1 MLAGTGT
8 ANSGN
13 RPISSMEGTDGASS
27 SSSSHGI
34 LPVRATVRRRSIA
47 TTTSKEAVAT
57 SSSSYPTTTT
67 EATTTMSHHLLR
79 DLAAG
84 GIAGSA
90 GVVVGHPFDSI
101 KVRMQNTTAAAVVSA
116 SSSSSFSSLA
126 PSSSPSSSTTT
137 TGGTRALRHRNYL
150 RGAWAGLSAPLA
162 AASIV
167 NASVFLTY
175 GLSTRTW
182 DGLRCSLEDDDD
194 DGHSS
199 SSSRNAMCGG
209 IAGIVSSLV
218 VCPVDLVK
226 TRMQNANV
234 IAAAASS
241 ASVGSSFSS
250 SSSSSSLRVAR
261 EILGNHGVAGLYRG
275 LGATVAR
282 QCPGFVAYFGSY
294 DATRSALLPSLRR
307 RRRRRGDDGD
317 DGDDDGISSA
327 AATTANATGG
337 RRCRDELLAS
347 IAAGGLSGT
356 LSWAIV
362 YPLDL
367 IKTRIQSLP
376 HDCRACERGM
386 VRVGS
391 DVVRR
396 HGWRALYRGFGITM
410 MRAFPVNGIIFPT
423 YEMTSEALG
432 RMQ

>member
-1 MLAGTGT
+1 
-8 ANSGN
+8 
-13 RPISSMEGTDGASS
+13 MEGTDGASSS

-47 TTTSKEAVAT
+47 ATITTTTTATAKEVVAAA
-57 SSSSYPTTTT
+57 SSSSFPTTTTT

-84 GIAGSA
+84 GVAGSA

-116 SSSSSFSSLA
+116 SSSSSFLSLV

-199 SSSRNAMCGG
+199 SSSSSFSRNAMCGG

-241 ASVGSSFSS
+241 ASVGSSSSS

-294 DATRSALLPSLRR
+294 DATRSALLPYLRR
-307 RRRRRGDDGD
+307 RRRRRGDDG
-317 DGDDDGISSA
+317 DDGISSA

-337 RRCRDELLAS
+337 RRRRDELLAS

-376 HDCRACERGM
+376 HDCRAREWGM
-386 VRVGS
+386 VSVGS

-432 RMQ
+432 RMR

>member
-8 ANSGN
+8 TNSGN
-13 RPISSMEGTDGASS
+13 RPISSMEGADGASSSSS

-34 LPVRATVRRRSIA
+34 LPGRATVRRRSIA
-47 TTTSKEAVAT
+47 TTTSKEAVAA

-67 EATTTMSHHLLR
+67 EATTTMPHHLLR

-84 GIAGSA
+84 GVAGSA

-101 KVRMQNTTAAAVVSA
+101 KVRMQNTTAAVVSA
-116 SSSSSFSSLA
+116 SSSSSSLSLA
-126 PSSSPSSSTTT
+126 PSTT

-182 DGLRCSLEDDDD
+182 DGLRCFDDDDDDD

-199 SSSRNAMCGG
+199 SSSLSSFARNALCGG
-209 IAGIVSSLV
+209 LAGIVSSFV

-226 TRMQNANV
+226 TRMQNAN
-234 IAAAASS
+234 IAATAAS
-241 ASVGSSFSS
+241 AGYS

-261 EILGNHGVAGLYRG
+261 DILGNHGVAGLCRG
-275 LGATVAR
+275 LGVTVAR
-282 QCPGFVAYFGSY
+282 QCPVFVAYFGSY
-294 DATRSALLPSLRR
+294 DSTRSALLASIRR
-307 RRRRRGDDGD
+307 RRR
-317 DGDDDGISSA
+317 DDDDDDHDAGSIS
-327 AATTANATGG
+327 TTTGG
-337 RRCRDELLAS
+337 RRRDELLAS

-367 IKTRIQSLP
+367 VKTRIQSLP
-376 HDCRACERGM
+376 HDFRKRERSM
-386 VRVGS
+386 VRVG
-391 DVVRR
+391 
-396 HGWRALYRGFGITM
+396 
-410 MRAFPVNGIIFPT
+410 
-423 YEMTSEALG
+423 
-432 RMQ
+432 

>member
-1 MLAGTGT
+1 
-8 ANSGN
+8 
-13 RPISSMEGTDGASS
+13 
-27 SSSSHGI
+27 
-34 LPVRATVRRRSIA
+34 
-47 TTTSKEAVAT
+47 
-57 SSSSYPTTTT
+57 
-67 EATTTMSHHLLR
+67 
-79 DLAAG
+79 
-84 GIAGSA
+84 
-90 GVVVGHPFDSI
+90 
-101 KVRMQNTTAAAVVSA
+101 
-116 SSSSSFSSLA
+116 LA
-126 PSSSPSSSTTT
+126 PSSSSSTSSSTTT
-137 TGGTRALRHRNYL
+137 TTAGGTPRALLRHRHYF
-150 RGAWAGLSAPLA
+150 RGAWAGLGAPLA

-182 DGLRCSLEDDDD
+182 DGLRRSDDD

-199 SSSRNAMCGG
+199 SSSSPSSFARNALCGG
-209 IAGIVSSLV
+209 LAGIVSSFV

-226 TRMQNANV
+226 TRMQNAN
-234 IAAAASS
+234 IAATAAS
-241 ASVGSSFSS
+241 AGYS

-261 EILGNHGVAGLYRG
+261 DILGNHGVAGLYRG

-294 DATRSALLPSLRR
+294 DSTRSALLASMRR
-307 RRRRRGDDGD
+307 RRRRR
-317 DGDDDGISSA
+317 DDDDDDDDDAGSIS
-327 AATTANATGG
+327 TTTGG
-337 RRCRDELLAS
+337 RRRDELLAS

-367 IKTRIQSLP
+367 VKTRIQSLP
-376 HDCRACERGM
+376 HDCRKRERSM

-423 YEMTSEALG
+423 YEMTSDALG
-432 RMQ
+432 RIRC

>member
-1 MLAGTGT
+1 
-8 ANSGN
+8 
-13 RPISSMEGTDGASS
+13 MEGTDGASSS

-47 TTTSKEAVAT
+47 ATITTTTTATAKEVVAA
-57 SSSSYPTTTT
+57 SSSSFPTTTTT

-84 GIAGSA
+84 GVAGSA

-116 SSSSSFSSLA
+116 SSSSSFLSLA

-182 DGLRCSLEDDDD
+182 DGLRCSLDDDDDD

-199 SSSRNAMCGG
+199 SSSSSFARNAMCGG
-209 IAGIVSSLV
+209 IAGIVSSFV

-241 ASVGSSFSS
+241 ASVGSSSS

-275 LGATVAR
+275 LGATAAR

-317 DGDDDGISSA
+317 DDGISSA

-337 RRCRDELLAS
+337 RRRRDELLAS

-376 HDCRACERGM
+376 HDCRAREWGM
-386 VRVGS
+386 VSVGS

-432 RMQ
+432 RMR